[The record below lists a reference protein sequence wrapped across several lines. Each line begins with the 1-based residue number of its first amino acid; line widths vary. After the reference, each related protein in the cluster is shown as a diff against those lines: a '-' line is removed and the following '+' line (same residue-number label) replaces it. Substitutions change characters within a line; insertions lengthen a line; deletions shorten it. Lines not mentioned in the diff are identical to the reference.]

1 MAYWHVKVQDFSGG
15 TTTVRIEAE
24 NAEQAARLSGYGPG
38 TILSVD
44 KDVLGNLIAQ
54 FTDPK
59 PELNV
64 QQIVLSNLSAM
75 VEAGA
80 SGEQAIRALL
90 AKVSYIRYDEKA
102 LSHCQTVPEYLRALK
117 FDNMVVLLARAGQE
131 SGDLAGAL
139 YKAAEYVEE
148 QIKIKEESGRGIMG
162 GILKMA
168 MGIGAMLFLP
178 LLMGPQVEKF
188 MQMKGVKLRPTIF
201 TDILLAIQEFERTYW
216 YLIPIIAIVVFLA
229 RKPIWN
235 AVRGLPLFRMWVD
248 IGNIRRA
255 LSFISTYAV
264 MIEAKVPTE
273 KAIEMISSEMSGDDQ
288 GIFLSI
294 RDRLQEG
301 SFLADALDPELWPE
315 SMRSGLANFDRIDES
330 QRTRVLRSIANN
342 LRLEQRAVM
351 RGFERLAGML
361 GMGTLILAIL
371 IAVLGFY
378 SPLVTM
384 SPEMK

>member
-1 MAYWHVKVQDFSGG
+1 
-15 TTTVRIEAE
+15 VRIEAE

-38 TILSVD
+38 TIVSVD
-44 KDVLGNLIAQ
+44 KDVLGNLVSQ
-54 FTDPK
+54 FTDPR

-90 AKVSYIRYDEKA
+90 AKVSYIRYDEKSLA
-102 LSHCQTVPEYLRALK
+102 HCQTVPEYLRALK

-131 SGDLAGAL
+131 SGDLAGSL

-148 QIKIKEESGRGIMG
+148 QIKLKEESGRGIMG
-162 GILKMA
+162 GVLKMA

-188 MQMKGVKLRPTIF
+188 MEMKGVKLRPTIF
-201 TDILLAIQEFERTYW
+201 TDILLAIQQFERNYW
-216 YLIPIIAIVVFLA
+216 YLIPIIAVAVFVA

-235 AVRGLPLFRMWVD
+235 SIKSLPLFRMWVD
-248 IGNIRRA
+248 IANIRRA

-273 KAIEMISSEMSGDDQ
+273 KAIEMISAEMAGADRD
-288 GIFLSI
+288 IFLAI

-330 QRTRVLRSIANN
+330 QRTRVLRSIGNN

-384 SPEMK
+384 SPEL